1 MDVFTACPE
10 GRYSTAL
17 AGHEAKHPLFGEKNR
32 VLAEFASGQT
42 ILNPETLTGPY
53 GTFGTEPAS
62 LHYAAGQEK
71 TMQSE
76 TFFDSIKRN
85 LNGEPGQPIVLG
97 VCKTLAARFNQ
108 EVWLIRLAAIVLG
121 VFYSFI
127 TLVVYILLGLFMQE
141 TSHRTKS
148 LFEGIGIWFREFTE
162 KVAEKCSCGPS
173 NRRPSGRN
181 Y

>member
-1 MDVFTACPE
+1 
-10 GRYSTAL
+10 
-17 AGHEAKHPLFGEKNR
+17 
-32 VLAEFASGQT
+32 
-42 ILNPETLTGPY
+42 
-53 GTFGTEPAS
+53 
-62 LHYAAGQEK
+62 
-71 TMQSE
+71 MQDE
-76 TFFDSIKRN
+76 TFFDSIKKN

-121 VFYSFI
+121 VFYSFV
-127 TLVVYILLGLFMQE
+127 TLVVYILLGLFMEE

-162 KVAEKCSCGPS
+162 KVADKCCPGDSD
-173 NRRPSGRN
+173 RRSSGRD

>member
-1 MDVFTACPE
+1 
-10 GRYSTAL
+10 
-17 AGHEAKHPLFGEKNR
+17 
-32 VLAEFASGQT
+32 
-42 ILNPETLTGPY
+42 
-53 GTFGTEPAS
+53 
-62 LHYAAGQEK
+62 
-71 TMQSE
+71 MQDE

-127 TLVVYILLGLFMQE
+127 TLVVYILLGLFMEE

-162 KVAEKCSCGPS
+162 KVAEKCSCRGPNHRS
-173 NRRPSGRN
+173 SGRD

>member
-1 MDVFTACPE
+1 M
-10 GRYSTAL
+10 
-17 AGHEAKHPLFGEKNR
+17 
-32 VLAEFASGQT
+32 QT
-42 ILNPETLTGPY
+42 
-53 GTFGTEPAS
+53 
-62 LHYAAGQEK
+62 
-71 TMQSE
+71 E
-76 TFFDSIKRN
+76 TFFESIKRN

-121 VFYSFI
+121 VFYSFT
-127 TLVVYILLGLFMQE
+127 TLVVYILLGLFMEE

-162 KVAEKCSCGPS
+162 KVAEKCNLRGPDHRS
-173 NRRPSGRN
+173 SGRD

>member
-1 MDVFTACPE
+1 MVTARRDDKFIHRNC
-10 GRYSTAL
+10 
-17 AGHEAKHPLFGEKNR
+17 HFGENNR
-32 VLAEFASGQT
+32 VLAGFTPAPT
-42 ILNPETLTGPY
+42 KITAKTHTGSY

-62 LHYAAGQEK
+62 LQYATGQEK
-71 TMQSE
+71 TMQDE
-76 TFFDSIKRN
+76 TFFDSLKRN

-127 TLVVYILLGLFMQE
+127 TLVIYVLLGLFMEE
-141 TSHRTKS
+141 TSHRSKS

-162 KVAEKCSCGPS
+162 KVADKCNCTFSD
-173 NRRPSGRN
+173 NRPSRKD

>member
-1 MDVFTACPE
+1 MRE
-10 GRYSTAL
+10 
-17 AGHEAKHPLFGEKNR
+17 
-32 VLAEFASGQT
+32 
-42 ILNPETLTGPY
+42 
-53 GTFGTEPAS
+53 
-62 LHYAAGQEK
+62 
-71 TMQSE
+71 E

-127 TLVVYILLGLFMQE
+127 TLVVYILLGLFMEE

-148 LFEGIGIWFREFTE
+148 LFEGLGIWFREFTH
-162 KVAEKCSCGPS
+162 KVGDKCNSSFC
-173 NRRPSGRN
+173 NDRPSRRN

>member
-1 MDVFTACPE
+1 MRE
-10 GRYSTAL
+10 
-17 AGHEAKHPLFGEKNR
+17 
-32 VLAEFASGQT
+32 
-42 ILNPETLTGPY
+42 
-53 GTFGTEPAS
+53 
-62 LHYAAGQEK
+62 
-71 TMQSE
+71 E

-108 EVWLIRLAAIVLG
+108 EVWLIRLAAIILG

-127 TLVVYILLGLFMQE
+127 TLVVYILLGLFMEE

-148 LFEGIGIWFREFTE
+148 LFEGLGIWFREFTH
-162 KVAEKCSCGPS
+162 KVGNKCNSSFC
-173 NRRPSGRN
+173 NDRPSRRN